1 MKGWIKK
8 HDEMIRFS
16 SFMLVYV
23 VIPAVAIMTILSTVR
38 GNAELWDIRVVNAN
52 GDIVYQEEAVKIK
65 DKGNYVEIIDTNDGK
80 TVRIKSDEKVIISER
95 HHKVKASAI
104 SRIKR

>member
-16 SFMLVYV
+16 SFMLGYV
-23 VIPAVAIMTILSTVR
+23 VIPAVVIMTILSTVR

-52 GDIVYQEEAVKIK
+52 GDIVYQEEAVKMK
-65 DKGNYVEIIDTNDGK
+65 DKGNYVEITDTNDGK
-80 TVRIKSDEKVIISER
+80 TVKIKSDEKVIISER